1 MKKLGCMIALAAI
14 TFGSVYAAAPV
25 HTGRTMQTD
34 TTKKMKKK
42 KIKIKTDTSKVK
54 IKKDTTKM

>member
-1 MKKLGCMIALAAI
+1 MKKLCCMIALAAI

-25 HTGRTMQTD
+25 HTRTMQTD